1 MTPRRGARIVGDDGR
16 FGARYARAYSRN
28 DRAAALSIG
37 SATLLSPPGAAV
49 VGALREL
56 AHSGDRAEPPLA
68 GQATAMRQRCC
79 SITAAVRRKL
89 MLRGALSARSV
100 IAIAERPRGEEQR
113 VAAGP

>member
-1 MTPRRGARIVGDDGR
+1 MTPRRGARIVGDDDGR

-68 GQATAMRQRCC
+68 GKQQRCV
-79 SITAAVRRKL
+79 SVA
-89 MLRGALSARSV
+89 ARSPRQS
-100 IAIAERPRGEEQR
+100 AES
-113 VAAGP
+113 

>member
-1 MTPRRGARIVGDDGR
+1 MTPRRGARIVGDDDGR

-56 AHSGDRAEPPLA
+56 AHSGLMQNERPP
-68 GQATAMRQRCC
+68 QATDPWTPVDTRVGTCVYRPMTRR
-79 SITAAVRRKL
+79 IT
-89 MLRGALSARSV
+89 RGA
-100 IAIAERPRGEEQR
+100 
-113 VAAGP
+113 